1 MQSIFD
7 DLDDKKVE
15 LDNYLDLIDYLDSTN
30 QLLNDANNLFS
41 VSSNL
46 VKTAKGTVYLLL
58 YNLIEATMR
67 EAVLVIHE
75 KIAANNVSFD
85 CLRVDLQRKILL
97 RARKDK
103 IDLNSMLTQMNG
115 DIATSLH
122 KASLCSKD
130 LFSGNI
136 DRKEIQTVGD
146 VYGFNCNTDYSQT
159 KHGSDLRTVMR
170 HRNDLAHG
178 NKTFSSIGGEKSA
191 QALRQ
196 LCNEVVAYIYEIA
209 DNIQDCIDQKDYL
222 QATPQPT
229 P

>member
-7 DLDDKKVE
+7 DLDEKKKE
-15 LDNYLDLIDYLDSTN
+15 LEGYLDLIDYLDSTN
-30 QLLNDANNLFS
+30 LLLNDANELFN
-41 VSSNL
+41 VSNNL
-46 VKTAKGTVYLLL
+46 VKTAKGTVYLIL

-75 KIAANNVSFD
+75 KITANSISFD
-85 CLRVDLQRKILL
+85 NLRIELQRKILL

-103 IDLNSMLTQMNG
+103 IDLNRMLTNMNG
-115 DIATSLH
+115 DIASTFH
-122 KASLCSKD
+122 KASLNSKD

-136 DRKEIQTVGD
+136 DRDEIKAVSEI
-146 VYGFNCNTDYSQT
+146 YGFSCNTDYTTT
-159 KHGSDLRTVMR
+159 KHGSDLGTVMR

-196 LCNEVVAYIYEIA
+196 LCNEVVAYIYEIS
-209 DNIQDCIDQKDYL
+209 DNIQDCLDSQDYL
-222 QATPQPT
+222 QAAPQTTP
-229 P
+229 

>member
-7 DLDDKKVE
+7 DLDEKKKE
-15 LDNYLDLIDYLDSTN
+15 LENYLDLIDYLDSTN
-30 QLLNDANNLFS
+30 LLLNDANEIFN

-75 KIAANNVSFD
+75 KIASNNIRFD
-85 CLRVDLQRKILL
+85 HLRIELQRKILL

-103 IDLNSMLTQMNG
+103 IDLNKMLRNMNG
-115 DIATSLH
+115 DIASTFH
-122 KASLCSKD
+122 KASLNSKD

-136 DRKEIQTVGD
+136 DRDEIVTVGG
-146 VYGFNCNTDYSQT
+146 VYGFSCNTDYSKT
-159 KHGSDLRTVMR
+159 KHGSDLVTVMR
-170 HRNDLAHG
+170 HRNDLSHG
-178 NKTFSSIGGEKSA
+178 NKTFSNIGGEKSA

-196 LCNEVVAYIYEIA
+196 LCEEIVAYIYEIA
-209 DNIQDCIDQKDYL
+209 DNIQDSLDNQDYL
-222 QATPQPT
+222 QAVPQPT